1 MTSGM
6 TVSTVGSSKPETKV
20 TNTYKGTA
28 TALLTSTDNYST
40 SESKC
45 DICDQLG
52 HITENCLTFKTANV
66 SERRRLLRA
75 KHLCF
80 KCLKPHMS
88 YRCNECCSDCGYNHH
103 YMICPSL
110 EPQLQSVTDRSLPK
124 VQQGGEHTT
133 SFSSMPLK
141 VTGRLTSG
149 RTKIY
154 QPAKTSSYTTV
165 LQTIQVKVKGPDG
178 KKLTAEVIFDSGSD
192 RSYVTSGLV
201 QACRPRCTGQ
211 EFLSCSAFGGE
222 GDSSC
227 KLRSIYD
234 LDLVD
239 PQGQTHT
246 LSAAEVYS
254 ICAPIQRNSVP
265 QHYLEK
271 FNHLPLAADYSNGS
285 TLTLQI
291 LIGLDYYWNF
301 IDHSQ
306 TYRVENLVGQLSPF
320 GYILSGRIECS
331 TDNTSHYHQL
341 YCTSNIQN
349 KNWNYHVFKPHL
361 INSRMVGSVNFS

>member
-1 MTSGM
+1 M
-6 TVSTVGSSKPETKV
+6 
-20 TNTYKGTA
+20 
-28 TALLTSTDNYST
+28 
-40 SESKC
+40 
-45 DICDQLG
+45 
-52 HITENCLTFKTANV
+52 
-66 SERRRLLRA
+66 
-75 KHLCF
+75 
-80 KCLKPHMS
+80 
-88 YRCNECCSDCGYNHH
+88 
-103 YMICPSL
+103 
-110 EPQLQSVTDRSLPK
+110 
-124 VQQGGEHTT
+124 
-133 SFSSMPLK
+133 
-141 VTGRLTSG
+141 
-149 RTKIY
+149 
-154 QPAKTSSYTTV
+154 
-165 LQTIQVKVKGPDG
+165 KGPDG

-201 QACRPRCTGQ
+201 QACRPRRTGQ

-234 LDLVD
+234 LELVD

-331 TDNTSHYHQL
+331 TENTSLYHQL

-349 KNWNYHVFKPHL
+349 KNWNFHTFKSPL
-361 INSRMVGSVNFS
+361 IHSKMGGSVNCNPVNLP